1 MNVKSVWLPIL
12 TGAVL
17 AAAGTGC
24 FSLNPSSGRADAER
38 IALGRLPG
46 GQIQSAQLERV
57 GGRRVW
63 AVNISAPGSKH
74 LVEVF
79 VDAHTGDIVMTDL
92 KTPTGLLS
100 AAKADGSR

>member
-24 FSLNPSSGRADAER
+24 FSLNPSSRADAER

-63 AVNISAPGSKH
+63 AVDISAPGSKD

-79 VDAHTGDIVMTDL
+79 VDAHTGAVVDTDL

-100 AAKADGSR
+100 AVNADGSQ